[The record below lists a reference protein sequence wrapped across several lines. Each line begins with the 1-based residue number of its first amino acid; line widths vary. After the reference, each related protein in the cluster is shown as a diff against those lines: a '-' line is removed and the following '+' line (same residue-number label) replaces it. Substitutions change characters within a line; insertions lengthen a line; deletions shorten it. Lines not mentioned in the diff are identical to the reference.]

1 MLPYLSAL
9 ENAMVFKGTLQMFG
23 FTLLYFTRGT
33 SSTDSEIK
41 AIISFASSLMQVLV
55 LVL

>member
-1 MLPYLSAL
+1 VLPYLSAL